1 MQIKCY
7 RYWPST
13 EEETKNFG
21 GFKITLDSVD
31 VFAEYA
37 IKSITICL
45 VRLLVLMQ
53 LD

>member
-1 MQIKCY
+1 MQVKCY
-7 RYWPST
+7 QYWPST
-13 EEETKNFG
+13 EEETQHFE

-31 VFAEYA
+31 NFAEYD

-45 VRLLVLMQ
+45 VRLLVLIQ